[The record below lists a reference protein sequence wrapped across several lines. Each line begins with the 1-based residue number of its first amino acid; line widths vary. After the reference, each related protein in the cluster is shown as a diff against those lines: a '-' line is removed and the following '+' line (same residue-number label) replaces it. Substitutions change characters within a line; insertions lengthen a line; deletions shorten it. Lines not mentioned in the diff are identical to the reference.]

1 MQSASTAER
10 RLIVCGVRGLCR
22 RNRITL
28 ALRPPERAAISP
40 KSRSKVRTTRSSGDR
55 LGEHVE
61 IGGTLEAL
69 VAEMLCVVALAAQPV
84 DHAEADAHVRE
95 ELHEA
100 LTGMDF
106 LLGQPGGV
114 FDGLLDVFTFEIGIV
129 GKDLFERRAVRDLP
143 DDDRDG
149 DPHSADG
156 DPASEDLRV
165 KRDPVERSRL

>member
-1 MQSASTAER
+1 MQAEQDHARFAASRKSCDLAE
-10 RLIVCGVRGLCR
+10 VEVKGQ
-22 RNRITL
+22 ND
-28 ALRPPERAAISP
+28 ALL
-40 KSRSKVRTTRSSGDR
+40 GDR

-84 DHAEADAHVRE
+84 DYAEADAHVRE

-156 DPASEDLRV
+156 GPASEDLRV